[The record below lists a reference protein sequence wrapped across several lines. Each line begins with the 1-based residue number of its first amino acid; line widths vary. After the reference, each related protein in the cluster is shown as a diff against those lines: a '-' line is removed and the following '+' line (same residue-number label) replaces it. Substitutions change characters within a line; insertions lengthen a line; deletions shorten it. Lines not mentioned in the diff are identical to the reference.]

1 MKKIIS
7 IAASILLLGM
17 VLAGCSNKQ
26 QQSQESK
33 PSTKEETMTVNKD
46 KKEVKMQAEVNGKYF
61 TEGTR
66 HAVVYKG
73 GKNGEK
79 SILRGLA
86 DEKKFYEAMMSL
98 GAKPGNNLTAEDMK
112 KGAKSI
118 EGSKVNVFVTWDGL
132 GKEIPFGDVIKS
144 TDYKGNDLP
153 LRAMDF
159 RFGGN
164 IDRANKNNT
173 GCVLCLDSCA
183 TGIVSNASYKAG
195 EVEALKNV
203 KFYGKKDVLP
213 KDGTKVTV
221 IFRLAE

>member
-26 QQSQESK
+26 QQSQQSK
-33 PSTKEETMTVNKD
+33 PSVKEETMTVNKD

-153 LRAMDF
+153 LRSMDF